1 MNRYSLVFAILFL
14 CFIASLPV
22 YAQPETTIGP
32 VTGPVPPA
40 DIEAWM
46 LSGDYHFHREGWWL
60 GGYSNT
66 MMLKSGDTDVF
77 VKDLTEQQKTY
88 IWERMTPEQ
97 RRQMGD
103 EYGKIGFGMGGHLQ
117 QRPAEWGQLL
127 NARIAEYF
135 RGVSG
140 WAEVAKQRHEAKI
153 PQEAKDF
160 AIDKDNFLQNN
171 KDKLT
176 QEQIVRIQKGADAV
190 AKLAD
195 IIATIELKRIEIAVK
210 GLSGGLIG
218 IITDYCTGFVTHG
231 ANYVS
236 DAIATILGKMIDIGR
251 NAAGK
256 SLSPGDQIALLNQQ
270 LALANGTLN
279 DEIAKERVMWA
290 QILAGQEPQE
300 PPPPDQANVA
310 VSILFLVDCSGS
322 MRGAKIDRLKEAVSL
337 ALDKMAPDD
346 LVSVTIFSDSAEVIA
361 GGGPLADKRR
371 TLDGKVQRMR
381 AGGGTQMSR
390 GMSLGLREV
399 YRAFANERVNQVLL
413 LTDGQTYG
421 DEAQCLK
428 LAKEAGE
435 HKIPIQALGLGDDW
449 NEKLLDE
456 VGRLSGG
463 DSDLVESADEI
474 VPLFTQTV
482 ERSQKSVVRNAQM
495 ILRLVGNVV
504 PRQVTGRSRVA
515 GGLELGGH
523 AYGDRYVVVELPEVG
538 FGLKTLRIVEI
549 IARLLGVPEGGFGGR
564 ICFRKLVC
572 GVLPQGGVYRIDEL
586 LEGRYALVYGRPELG
601 HVFRTLQRLTKIRYP
616 LLALFAAFLDQRRV
630 LAPPL
635 VKFPGVDFLDSGKRR
650 VQVFLGAVRALFGF
664 FEHCLGSRG
673 VREIRGLQGRTDV
686 VKSVPCLLDLLG
698 GAFRVLDRV
707 VLRLLFGRV
716 VNGKEHPRDDPAH
729 HEERYHDGNDNPRL
743 RSDEG
748 FEPPP
753 ASALSRH
760 WRWRR
765 PDRGRLFKSAHGLAR
780 HSGRWWCFSGLL
792 LPFLHLRPASGAEF
806 VSRFQGSATCFAVQ
820 RRYLPPVVFMG
831 LPLRD
836 SA

>member
-66 MMLKSGDTDVF
+66 MMVKSGDTDVF

-236 DAIATILGKMIDIGR
+236 DAIATVLGKMIDIGR

-322 MRGAKIDRLKEAVSL
+322 MRGAKIESAKQAV
-337 ALDKMAPDD
+337 
-346 LVSVTIFSDSAEVIA
+346 VNSVNQTN
-361 GGGPLADKRR
+361 
-371 TLDGKVQRMR
+371 DGKTEW
-381 AGGGTQMSR
+381 A
-390 GMSLGLREV
+390 
-399 YRAFANERVNQVLL
+399 LL
-413 LTDGQTYG
+413 
-421 DEAQCLK
+421 
-428 LAKEAGE
+428 
-435 HKIPIQALGLGDDW
+435 
-449 NEKLLDE
+449 
-456 VGRLSGG
+456 
-463 DSDLVESADEI
+463 
-474 VPLFTQTV
+474 
-482 ERSQKSVVRNAQM
+482 
-495 ILRLVGNVV
+495 
-504 PRQVTGRSRVA
+504 
-515 GGLELGGH
+515 
-523 AYGDRYVVVELPEVG
+523 
-538 FGLKTLRIVEI
+538 
-549 IARLLGVPEGGFGGR
+549 GFGGA
-564 ICFRKLVC
+564 CTCWQVVPFTTDASQLQAAVASLVADGGTPLTYSIYKATTYLVKNGHAAKGRLIVLCDGENNC
-572 GVLPQGGVYRIDEL
+572 GQRQGG
-586 LEGRYALVYGRPELG
+586 
-601 HVFRTLQRLTKIRYP
+601 
-616 LLALFAAFLDQRRV
+616 
-630 LAPPL
+630 
-635 VKFPGVDFLDSGKRR
+635 
-650 VQVFLGAVRALFGF
+650 
-664 FEHCLGSRG
+664 
-673 VREIRGLQGRTDV
+673 GRTEAAA
-686 VKSVPCLLDLLG
+686 G
-698 GAFRVLDRV
+698 
-707 VLRLLFGRV
+707 
-716 VNGKEHPRDDPAH
+716 
-729 HEERYHDGNDNPRL
+729 L
-743 RSDEG
+743 RSII
-748 FEPPP
+748 
-753 ASALSRH
+753 STHNLST
-760 WRWRR
+760 
-765 PDRGRLFKSAHGLAR
+765 GG
-780 HSGRWWCFSGLL
+780 
-792 LPFLHLRPASGAEF
+792 
-806 VSRFQGSATCFAVQ
+806 
-820 RRYLPPVVFMG
+820 
-831 LPLRD
+831 
-836 SA
+836 